1 MKRTLRPFALLLVV
15 VGGAWLLVAA
25 GTPLAAANAGKQSA
39 CGFTLGFAAL
49 RDRLPREVGACLEDE
64 RHDPTTGDA
73 VQQTTGGLLVWRK
86 LDNRAAFTDGTQSWV
101 DGPYGPQRR
110 GNDQRFA
117 WEPNPERLS
126 ITPPPA
132 PGERCHPAGL
142 TLEVAGSDAG
152 AGNVVATFRFRN
164 ELAVPCTFYGY
175 VGAQLLAADR
185 QPLPTQVVRGGGFLA
200 GDPGP
205 TLVRVAPSGTA
216 AFRVHWGQVE
226 VGDERSC
233 PAASSLAVIPP
244 DEYSPLIVP
253 VTIRACGGGRL
264 NLGALQAAP

>member
-1 MKRTLRPFALLLVV
+1 MKRPVRLFLLLLLVA
-15 VGGAWLLVAA
+15 GGAWLLVAA
-25 GTPLAAANAGKQSA
+25 GTLPAAAQASAQTA

-49 RDRLPREVGACLEDE
+49 HDRLPREVGACLEDE
-64 RHDPTTGDA
+64 RHDPATGDA

-86 LDNRAAFTDGTQSWV
+86 LDNRAAFTDGAQTWV
-101 DGPYGPQRR
+101 DGPYGLQRR

-117 WEPNPERLS
+117 WEANPERLS

-142 TLEVAGSDAG
+142 TLELAGSDAG

-164 ELAVPCTFYGY
+164 ELAVACTFYGY

-185 QPLPTQVVRGGGFLA
+185 QPLPTRVVRGSGFLA
-200 GDPGP
+200 REPGP
-205 TLVRVAPSGTA
+205 TLVRVPPGGTA
-216 AFRVHWGQVE
+216 GFHAHWGQVE
-226 VGDERSC
+226 VGGETSC
-233 PAASSLAVIPP
+233 PVASALAVIPP
-244 DEYSPLIVP
+244 DEYAPLVVP

-264 NLGALQAAP
+264 DVGAIQAAP